1 MTATTCI
8 LRYSVKPTACYLPCV
23 AATTCYL
30 PCVMA
35 TTCCLPCMTSP
46 HVTYVCDGSK
56 LLHTLH
62 DGNNLLLTLCDRNDL
77 LRTLHDGNNLLYT
90 LHDVN
95 RMLLTSHDGNN
106 LLPTLRTSYWEHWLR
121 RSTCERGVFPS
132 PSLLSSS
139 YCTHWVTACR
149 YVSQPGQS
157 NASGD
162 LFLYFFFTTLALS
175 LIHISEPTRR

>member
-1 MTATTCI
+1 
-8 LRYSVKPTACYLPCV
+8 
-23 AATTCYL
+23 
-30 PCVMA
+30 
-35 TTCCLPCMTSP
+35 MTSP

-139 YCTHWVTACR
+139 YCTHWVTAYR

-162 LFLYFFFTTLALS
+162 LFIYFFFTTLATGWMG
-175 LIHISEPTRR
+175 EKDGWGVFCY